1 MNALSKRIAGDDGAP
16 VLQGSEGRTA
26 TKADL
31 AATGLSDR
39 IAPGDRVALA
49 VADPFEAVRALALLD
64 GRVAAILLLSR
75 SLAPDLVAEL
85 AGKAGCTLCVS
96 DRTLSLPGDLPVL
109 SPEDIAGDRT
119 DTDAPTAWLMTTSGT
134 TGTPKIIPHSLR
146 SLTHSV
152 YRFGP
157 ETRPAWGLLYDP
169 TRFAG
174 LQVAL
179 QALVGGG
186 RLIVTDPDAGIGA
199 QVAALTEHGCTHLS
213 ATPTLW
219 RRVLMTPGHDRLS
232 LRQVTLGG
240 EIADQSTLDALARAF
255 PDARRTHI
263 YASTEAGVGFSVT
276 DGKAGFPETYLD
288 NAPGRIRMAV
298 RDGILWLRPAETA
311 LTAGGPDGVEVDAD
325 GFVNSGDRVAV
336 SDGRVTFLGRENGL
350 INVGGAKVH
359 PETVEAV
366 IRSVPGVAL
375 VRVSGKASPVMG
387 ALVVA
392 EIQLDAGADRDETRR
407 RVQEA
412 CRARLN
418 REAMP
423 ASLRFVDD
431 FEINASGKLVRARA

>member
-1 MNALSKRIAGDDGAP
+1 MTALSKRIAGDDGDP
-16 VLQGSEGRTA
+16 VLQGSGGRTA
-26 TKADL
+26 TTADL

-39 IAPGDRVALA
+39 IAADDRVALA

-85 AGKAGCTLCVS
+85 ADKAGCTLCIS
-96 DRTLSLPGDLPVL
+96 DRTLALPGDLCLVP
-109 SPEDIAGDRT
+109 SGEMAGDRT
-119 DTDAPTAWLMTTSGT
+119 DADAATAWLMTTSGT
-134 TGTPKIIPHSLR
+134 TGTPKIIPHNLR
-146 SLTHSV
+146 SLSHSV

-199 QVAALTEHGCTHLS
+199 QVAALAEGGCTHLS

-232 LRQVTLGG
+232 LQQVTLGG

-276 DGKAGFPETYLD
+276 DGKAGFPETYLG
-288 NAPGRIRMAV
+288 NAPGRIRMDV
-298 RDGILWLRPAETA
+298 RDGILWLKPAETA
-311 LTAGGPDGVEVDAD
+311 LTTGVDGVEIDAD

-392 EIQLDAGADRDETRR
+392 EIQLDAGADKDETRT

-412 CRARLN
+412 CRAKLN

-423 ASLRFVDD
+423 ASLRFVED
-431 FEINASGKLVRARA
+431 FEINASGKLVRART